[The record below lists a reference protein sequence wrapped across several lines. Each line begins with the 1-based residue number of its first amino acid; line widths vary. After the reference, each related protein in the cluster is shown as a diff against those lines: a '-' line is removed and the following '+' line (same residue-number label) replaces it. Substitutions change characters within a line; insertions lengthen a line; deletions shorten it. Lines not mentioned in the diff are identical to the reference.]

1 MPRRLNMV
9 RNPVVDRLV
18 IVLAILDILMDL
30 RRIVCIARL
39 VPGAHVDTDGEA
51 IWQELLRGPDVDV
64 LAGGGRVGVEVRVVG
79 GELAAE
85 GW

>member
-1 MPRRLNMV
+1 MICD
-9 RNPVVDRLV
+9 PVVDRLV
-18 IVLAILDILMDL
+18 VILGVLDILMHL
-30 RRIVCIARL
+30 RRIVCVAGL
-39 VPGAHVDTDGEA
+39 VPGAHVDADGEA
-51 IWQELLRGPDVDV
+51 VGQELLRGPDVDV